1 MPTVKNNFVS
11 GKLNTDVDERL
22 LKKGEYK
29 DALNI
34 NIANSNGSDVGAI
47 EKSLSNKKL
56 TNLSLG
62 TNIHTIGGTS
72 DEFEEKLY
80 WFVKSDS
87 GSYIIEHAIKTNTSC
102 FVLKDTRISSESV
115 LAFDKNYLISG
126 IRLIIDTDNNS
137 RFLVFTDNNT
147 EPKCV
152 NIERAKT
159 YGENGFELEE
169 ILLIKKPPTDA
180 PEITLSK
187 TNSGEEKTIE
197 EKFLRF
203 GYRYKYLDNEYS
215 AFSPLSEIAFKP
227 KSFKF
232 DYSTSTNESM
242 VNDYNKVDI
251 QFNSGSK
258 LVKEI
263 EVFFIESG
271 KNIPYIIENYKKD
284 EKNWGNN
291 LPYSVVFTN
300 NKIYKTLSEKQL
312 FRLFDGVPLKAKALE
327 VINNILVFGNYTENW
342 NLVDQ
347 YNTKI
352 NLYFSLNLISEI
364 VTAGTSYK
372 SNKSNR
378 DIEVGLVY
386 GEKYGRHTTVLTNE
400 NNTVHIPISAC
411 NKKNSLKLIINNKPP
426 KFAEWYR
433 VYIKQNKYDYDTIIP
448 TLFYENE
455 GFIWVKLEVS
465 DIDKI
470 KEGDYLIVK
479 RDTERFLNSYTETKI
494 IEIKE
499 QNKNFLE
506 EDSSV
511 TTLKQQPGTYYKI
524 KPKNF
529 RLNIQDIDL
538 YEFTSYEDNMRDGST
553 NPIGTNINYIQNPV
567 FDGIG
572 LNDLSKSG
580 TYTGTEDVRYFIEM
594 DQIGDGVTSFD
605 TFKWGK
611 NNGGFQASNVTIQT
625 NTPQLLENGVFIT
638 FANNSGHTA
647 SDKWYIGAKSA
658 TDDGYGSNEAKRG
671 YAIYKGPEDEVILGG
686 ASIEIIYDEYDDET
700 QKVEIPFT
708 SSKRYE
714 NIEEWYYGDNI
725 SLGSIPENRIW
736 FRRGNV
742 VPHGWRNRSHQIN
755 MTNDESGT
763 MNMIIRSL
771 GYEGGFDSFGYAIT
785 VDDPVRI
792 RVTLTIRQSENN
804 VLFETKAKN
813 IDSDIFYEI
822 GKTYPIIN
830 GYHTST
836 SVNDQN
842 QTSSLAAEIILPSY
856 NCFAWGNGFE
866 SIKIKDLFNAKSL
879 SIQTRPNAPI
889 ENYGENKKIASLTY
903 SQPYSQSLNYNGLN
917 EFNLSQNNSKD
928 LDDAYG
934 SLQAIK
940 TFNTDLDVWQED
952 KTSRVL
958 FGKTMLY
965 NEDGSTNIAK
975 SNLIFDSVVPYS
987 GEFGISKQPGSLA
1000 WFGNY
1005 RYWLDPKRGV
1015 VLRKGQSG
1023 IEIISNFGM
1032 KNWFRNH
1039 LIYDNPIQGRIDPFT
1054 KQYVVTIDTTYKPL
1068 VAAIT
1073 FPNGT
1078 CCTPYSPII
1087 TTVTFPNGNCC
1098 Q

>member
-1 MPTVKNNFVS
+1 MPTVKNNFVA
-11 GKLNTDVDERL
+11 GKLNTDIDERL

-47 EKSLSNKKL
+47 EKSLSNQKI

-62 TNIHTIGGTS
+62 TNAHTIGGTS
-72 DEFEEKLY
+72 DEFEDKLY

-87 GSYIIEHAIKTNTSC
+87 GSYIIEYAIKTNTTS

-115 LAFDKNYLISG
+115 LAFDKNYLITG

-147 EPKCV
+147 QPKCI

-159 YGENGFELEE
+159 YGENGFEEAD
-169 ILLIKKPPTDA
+169 ILLIKKPPLNA
-180 PEITLSK
+180 PEITLIK
-187 TNSGEEKTIE
+187 TNISEENNIK

-227 KSFKF
+227 KSFSF

-242 VNDYNKVDI
+242 ENEYNKVDI

-271 KNIPYIIENYKKD
+271 KNIPYIIENYNK
-284 EKNWGNN
+284 ETKNWDHNA
-291 LPYSVVFTN
+291 PYSVPFAN

-327 VINNILVFGNYTENW
+327 VINNVLVFGNYIENW
-342 NLVDQ
+342 DLIDQ
-347 YNTKI
+347 DNAKI
-352 NLYFSLNLISEI
+352 NLDLSLNLISED
-364 VTAGTSYK
+364 VTAGASYK

-386 GEKYGRHTTVLTNE
+386 GEKYGRHTTVLTSE
-400 NNTVHIPISAC
+400 NNTVYIPVSAC
-411 NKKNSLKLIINNKPP
+411 NKKNSLKLVINNKPP

-433 VYIKQNKYDYDTIIP
+433 VFIKQNKYDYDTIIP

-455 GFIWVKLEVS
+455 AFVWLKLEVS

-470 KEGDYLIVK
+470 KEGDFLIVK
-479 RDTERFLNSYTETKI
+479 SDTERILSSYTETKI

-499 QNKNFLE
+499 QNRNFLE
-506 EDSSV
+506 EDTTI
-511 TTLKQQPGTYYKI
+511 TTLKQQPGTYFKI

-538 YEFTSYEDNMRDGST
+538 YEHTSYEDNLKDGST
-553 NPIGTNINYIQNPV
+553 NPIGNNINYIQKPV
-567 FDGIG
+567 FYGVG
-572 LNDLSKSG
+572 LDDLSKSG
-580 TYTGTEDVRYFIEM
+580 TYTGTEDIRYFIEI

-611 NNGGFQASNVTIQT
+611 NNGGYEASNETIQI
-625 NTPQLLENGVFIT
+625 NTPQLLENGVSIT
-638 FANNSGHTA
+638 FANNSGHSA

-658 TDDGYGSNEAKRG
+658 TDHGYGSYQAKRG
-671 YAIYKGPEDEVILGG
+671 YAIYKGPDDEVIYGG
-686 ASIEIIYDEYDDET
+686 ARIEIIYDEYDDEI
-700 QKVEIPFT
+700 QKEEILFT

-714 NIEEWYYGDNI
+714 NIEEWFYGDNI
-725 SLGSIPENRIW
+725 SLGSIPEDRIW

-763 MNMIIRSL
+763 MNMIIKSL
-771 GYEGGFDSFGYAIT
+771 GYEGGTDVFGLIITTDS
-785 VDDPVRI
+785 PVRI
-792 RVTLTIRQSENN
+792 KVAFTIRQSENN

-842 QTSSLAAEIILPSY
+842 QTTSLAAEIMLPSY
-856 NCFAWGNGFE
+856 NCFGWGNGFE

-889 ENYGENKKIASLTY
+889 ENFGENKKIASLTY

-917 EFNLSQNNSKD
+917 EFNISQNNSKD

-965 NEDGSTNIAK
+965 NEDGSSNIAK
-975 SNLIFDSVVPYS
+975 SNLIFDTVVPYS

-1005 RYWLDPKRGV
+1005 RYWLDSKRGV

-1032 KNWFRNH
+1032 KNWFRDQ
-1039 LIYDNPIQGRIDPFT
+1039 LIYENPIQGRIDPYT
-1054 KQYVVTIDTTYKPL
+1054 KQYVVSIDTTYKPA
-1068 VAAIT
+1068 VIAVN

-1078 CCTPYSPII
+1078 CC
-1087 TTVTFPNGNCC
+1087 